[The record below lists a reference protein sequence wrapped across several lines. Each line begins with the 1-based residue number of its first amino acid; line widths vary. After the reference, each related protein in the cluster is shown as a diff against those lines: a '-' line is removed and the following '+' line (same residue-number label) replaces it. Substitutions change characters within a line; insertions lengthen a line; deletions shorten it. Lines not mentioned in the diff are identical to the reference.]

1 MRDTVRDGR
10 KPGEDLPPWSRGPE
24 QAQHRLH
31 DLCLPWREYGFL
43 SRSARYARSGV
54 LRVYAPLASL
64 CTLALARHRFH
75 PRRAVVPAITG
86 NAEEIPSPAMEQT

>member
-1 MRDTVRDGR
+1 MVANQVRIYPLG
-10 KPGEDLPPWSRGPE
+10 PEDLSRLNTACMTCAFLGGSMGS
-24 QAQHRLH
+24 
-31 DLCLPWREYGFL
+31 CLG
-43 SRSARYARSGV
+43 ARAYARSGV

-64 CTLALARHRFH
+64 CMLALARHRFH